1 MWRPSAP
8 TSQGL
13 PRVVKM
19 GFGTWDWGFGGFSE
33 RGAFC
38 VQEAGIDAAVAEA
51 RVVEHAQK
59 ERDVRLN
66 PEDRKITKGGDQAD
80 DGGVAG
86 LAASDD
92 FRQQRIV
99 VDGYVAAFGHS
110 RIDSHSGNARFP
122 IEQQS
127 SG

>member
-19 GFGTWDWGFGGFSE
+19 GFGTWDWGFGGFSVRGDGRQHVYRNIVRHRADE
-33 RGAFC
+33 RVAFC

-80 DGGVAG
+80 DGGV
-86 LAASDD
+86 
-92 FRQQRIV
+92 
-99 VDGYVAAFGHS
+99 
-110 RIDSHSGNARFP
+110 
-122 IEQQS
+122 
-127 SG
+127 